1 MLENRTD
8 KSIINK
14 DRENTCSDNV
24 LENQVTE
31 YIPYSEESFFY
42 ETDNAIS
49 TILTKEEQ
57 ENVSNEIKQ
66 SWPKLETKED
76 LLQILNKALL
86 IIYGANATAFTM
98 KELNYHSY
106 STINPNRYFSFEI
119 PKKNGSKRKI
129 DAPCN
134 GLKHIQRCL
143 NVIFQ
148 IIHTPHNS
156 AMGFVKGRSVV
167 SGAMVHLQQKY
178 VYNIDLK
185 DFFPSVTSGRL
196 YKRLQSKPFS
206 CNENIA
212 SIITDLCCY
221 QNEEGK
227 NVLPQGAPTSP
238 TITNF
243 ICERLDRKLSK
254 LSSAYCLKYS
264 RYADD
269 ITFSGMINVFDEEGK
284 FCKSLKNIIEN
295 EEGFKINETKTRLC
309 HKGERMEVTG
319 LTVNEKVNVSRDYI
333 KQLRTLIHNIEVK
346 GYDEAQRIFAT
357 EYKETNLKNHDFIG
371 EHYVENIIAGKLLY
385 LKMVKGEKDSTYLKL
400 KERFEIA
407 MNGRISLKKERP
419 KTQNIKVG
427 NLNANTDDT
436 DVLQAL
442 VNLMSILEN

>member
-1 MLENRTD
+1 MLENKIE

-14 DRENTCSDNV
+14 DGENTCSNNV
-24 LENQVTE
+24 LDNQVVE
-31 YIPYSEESFFY
+31 CIPYSEESFFY

-49 TILTKEEQ
+49 RILTKEEQ
-57 ENVSNEIKQ
+57 ESVSNEIKQ
-66 SWPKLETKED
+66 LWPKLETKQD

-86 IIYGANATAFTM
+86 IVYGRNATAFTM
-98 KELNYHSY
+98 KELNFYSY
-106 STINPNRYFSFEI
+106 SSINPNRYFSFEI

-148 IIHTPHNS
+148 IVHTPHNS
-156 AMGFVKGRSVV
+156 AMGFIKGRSVV
-167 SGAMVHLQQKY
+167 SGAIIHLQQKY

-185 DFFPSVTSGRL
+185 DFFPSITSGRL

-221 QNEEGK
+221 HNVDGK

-254 LSSAYCLKYS
+254 LASAYCLKYS

-269 ITFSGMINVFDEEGK
+269 ITFSGMVNVFDEEGK
-284 FCKSLKNIIEN
+284 FSKSLKNIIEN
-295 EEGFKINETKTRLC
+295 EESFKINEKKTRIS

-333 KQLRTLIHNIEVK
+333 KRLRTLIHNIEVK
-346 GYDEAQRIFAT
+346 GYDEAQRIFVT
-357 EYKETNLKNHDFIG
+357 KYKETNLKNHDFNG
-371 EHYVENIIAGKLLY
+371 EHYIENIIVGKLLY

-407 MNGRISLKKERP
+407 MNGHIFLEKERP
-419 KTQNIKVG
+419 KIQSENID
-427 NLNANTDDT
+427 NLKIKTDDNE
-436 DVLQAL
+436 VFQELE
-442 VNLMSILEN
+442 NLMSILEN